1 MEYKSKIG
9 RPYELGKYTPEEV
22 AQKAIELGTYAAAA
36 KFYGVNNATVSNY
49 IGNIHCFGVNPKHVK
64 EIRAMAH
71 THTKQA
77 IADLLGYTKRQICE
91 TGRKHGFPFPTAR
104 KPRKDSQLTYY
115 EMHNMDKIVKQYNST
130 SACAKAHDVDARTI
144 RKHVDLCKKDRELNN
159 VNSSDK
165 AASNTR

>member
-1 MEYKSKIG
+1 MNYETKPG
-9 RPYELGKYTPEEV
+9 RPPALGKYTPEEV
-22 AQKAIELGTYAAAA
+22 AQKSIELGSFKAAAE
-36 KFYGVNNATVSNY
+36 FYGVCSATVSSHV
-49 IGNIHCFGVNPKHVK
+49 GSIHCFGVNPKHVK

-91 TGRKHGFPFPTAR
+91 TGRKYGFPFPTAR

-130 SACAKAHDVDARTI
+130 SACAKAHGVDTRTI
-144 RKHVDLCKKDRELNN
+144 RKHVDLCKKDRANN
-159 VNSSDK
+159 DSTD
-165 AASNTR
+165 